1 MLFFKNKIGL
11 KQKAQIFAKFAICFV
26 MVLSSLHLDEHNHAD
41 NDGYSM
47 CRVDCELC
55 EPHAKHSNCEECV
68 INRSQ
73 ESFIA
78 NITFLSYS
86 HNSSL
91 LFALEN
97 QIFNKYSI
105 SLFSYSRP
113 PPTS

>member
-1 MLFFKNKIGL
+1 MRKDEL
-11 KQKAQIFAKFAICFV
+11 KQKAQMFAKFAICFF
-26 MVLSSLHLDEHNHAD
+26 MVLNSLHLDEHNHAD
-41 NDGYSM
+41 NDGYNM
-47 CRVDCELC
+47 CRVDCESC

-68 INRSQ
+68 INRFQ
-73 ESFIA
+73 ESFTA
-78 NITFLSYS
+78 NVSFLSYS

-113 PPTS
+113 PPIS

>member
-1 MLFFKNKIGL
+1 MLSRKKDNL
-11 KQKAQIFAKFAICFV
+11 KQKAQMFAKFAICFV
-26 MVLSSLHLDEHNHAD
+26 MFLSSLHLDEHNHA
-41 NDGYSM
+41 NSDGYSM
-47 CRVDCELC
+47 CRVDCESC
-55 EPHAKHSNCEECV
+55 EAHAKHSSCEECV

-78 NITFLSYS
+78 NISFLSYS

-113 PPTS
+113 PPVS